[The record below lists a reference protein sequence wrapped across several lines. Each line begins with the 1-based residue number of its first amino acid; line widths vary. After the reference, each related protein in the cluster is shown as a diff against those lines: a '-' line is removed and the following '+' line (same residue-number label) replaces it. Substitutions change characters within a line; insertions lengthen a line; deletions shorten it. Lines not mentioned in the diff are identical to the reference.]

1 MPRRFLPHVLTTLL
15 AVLTSIRAPAPAAA
29 FTPAEGKAPMTV
41 TLVRSDAADCGTHC
55 AEWLALTGMIVPG
68 TPALLRAA
76 LDRLGHRS
84 VPVLVDS
91 PGGSVEAGMA
101 MGKMIRARK
110 LDVIV
115 GGTVLTECG
124 RTDRACLS
132 RRSAGERPGY
142 VAGGIAACAS
152 ACALVLAAGTER
164 SVGPNSYVGVHQM
177 VTRRTFNRVFNLF
190 RVVRRVV
197 GGHVVEVSRTLVSTR
212 PISSR
217 TVQSAAPEQL
227 YSEVDRY
234 LLGMGIGES
243 IMPLMRSAP
252 PTGIHWMAPVELAT
266 TRIATDTT
274 QAATLVARSTEPGPA
289 VPAAAPAPSQAATLT
304 LGNGRWW
311 NGTVAWRVDH
321 APASASDVPR
331 LVGAIDIPGRNLH
344 GTLSLARN
352 TDPAKGGSFTVAI
365 RLGAP
370 TDAGQAEL
378 ATVGQPKFCSAEACT
393 GPAIP
398 ARFVRLAPGD
408 ALFWITAA
416 EDSFLAALR
425 DRNWLVVPI
434 TLRDG
439 GTGDIGLSLSDPG
452 RTTIA
457 DWQHLCCGMALPDRK
472 PDVKVPSP
480 PAPSATRAQS
490 TSPVRRGA
498 ARSS

>member
-1 MPRRFLPHVLTTLL
+1 MPCRFLPHVLATLL
-15 AVLTSIRAPAPAAA
+15 AFLTSIRAPAPAAA

-41 TLVRSDAADCGTHC
+41 TLVRSDAADCGAHC
-55 AEWLALTGMIVPG
+55 AEWLAMTGLIVPG
-68 TPALLRAA
+68 TPTLLRAA

-91 PGGSVEAGMA
+91 PGGGVEAGMA

-115 GGTVLTECG
+115 GGTVLTDCG

-274 QAATLVARSTEPGPA
+274 QAATLVARSAEPGPA
-289 VPAAAPAPSQAATLT
+289 VPAAAPAPPQAATLT

-311 NGTVAWRVDH
+311 NGTVAWQVDH
-321 APASASDVPR
+321 APASANDVPR

-352 TDPAKGGSFTVAI
+352 MDPAKSASFTVAI

-398 ARFVRLAPGD
+398 ARFVRWAAGD
-408 ALFWITAA
+408 ALF
-416 EDSFLAALR
+416 
-425 DRNWLVVPI
+425 
-434 TLRDG
+434 
-439 GTGDIGLSLSDPG
+439 
-452 RTTIA
+452 
-457 DWQHLCCGMALPDRK
+457 
-472 PDVKVPSP
+472 
-480 PAPSATRAQS
+480 
-490 TSPVRRGA
+490 
-498 ARSS
+498 

>member
-1 MPRRFLPHVLTTLL
+1 MSSRFVPHALTTLL
-15 AVLTSIRAPAPAAA
+15 AMLMLVRASEPAAA
-29 FTPAEGKAPMTV
+29 FTPAEGKTPMTV

-55 AEWLALTGMIVPG
+55 AEWLALTGLIVPG

-76 LDRLGHRS
+76 LDHLGHRS

-91 PGGSVEAGMA
+91 PGGSVEAAMA

-115 GGTVLTECG
+115 AGTALTDCG
-124 RTDRACLS
+124 KADRPCLA
-132 RRSAGERPGY
+132 RRSTGERPGY
-142 VAGGIAACAS
+142 VAGGVAACAS
-152 ACALVLAAGTER
+152 ACPLVLAAGTER

-197 GGHVVEVSRTLVSTR
+197 GGHVVEVSRTLISTR
-212 PISSR
+212 PVSSR
-217 TVQSAAPEQL
+217 TVQSTAPEQL

-243 IMPLMRSAP
+243 IMPLMRSAA
-252 PTGIHWMAPVELAT
+252 PTGIHWMAPAELAM

-274 QAATLVARSTEPGPA
+274 QAAILVARSAEPGPA
-289 VPAAAPAPSQAATLT
+289 VPKEATVAPQAATLT

-311 NGTVAWRVDH
+311 NGTVAWRIDH
-321 APASASDVPR
+321 APTAAKNAPM
-331 LVGAIDIPGRNLH
+331 LLGAIDIPGRNLH

-352 TDPAKGGSFTVAI
+352 TDPAKGANFILTISVVA
-365 RLGAP
+365 P
-370 TDAGQAEL
+370 PDAGGAEL
-378 ATVGQPKFCSAEACT
+378 ATVGQPKFCDGETCT

-398 ARFVRLAPGD
+398 ARFGRLAADD
-408 ALFWITAA
+408 AVFWITAA
-416 EDSFLAALR
+416 EDSFLTALH
-425 DRNWLVVPI
+425 DRTWLVLPI

-439 GTGDIGLSLSDPG
+439 STGNIGLSLSDPEHKA
-452 RTTIA
+452 IA

-472 PDVKVPSP
+472 ADVKVPSP

-498 ARSS
+498 AQSS

>member
-1 MPRRFLPHVLTTLL
+1 MSRRFVPHVLAALLTL
-15 AVLTSIRAPAPAAA
+15 PALVPPAAA
-29 FTPAEGKAPMTV
+29 FTLAEGKAPMTV
-41 TLVRSDAADCGTHC
+41 TLVRSDAVDCATHC
-55 AEWLALTGMIVPG
+55 AEWLALTGLIVPG
-68 TPALLRAA
+68 TPTLLRAA

-84 VPVLVDS
+84 VPVLIDS
-91 PGGSVEAGMA
+91 PGGAVEAGMA
-101 MGKMIRARK
+101 MGRMIRERK
-110 LDVIV
+110 LEVV
-115 GGTVLTECG
+115 VAGTALTDCG
-124 RTDRACLS
+124 KTDRACLS
-132 RRSAGERPGY
+132 RRLAGERSGY

-152 ACALVLAAGTER
+152 ACVLVLAAGTER

-197 GGHVVEVSRTLVSTR
+197 GGHVVEVSRTLISTR
-212 PISSR
+212 PVSSR
-217 TVQSAAPEQL
+217 TVQTAASEQL

-252 PTGIHWMAPVELAT
+252 PTGIHWMAPVELAM

-274 QAATLVARSTEPGPA
+274 QAATLVSRSAEPEPA
-289 VPAAAPAPSQAATLT
+289 VAATAPAPPQAATLT

-311 NGTVAWRVDH
+311 NGTVAWRVAR
-321 APASASDVPR
+321 APASASDVPM

-352 TDPAKGGSFTVAI
+352 TDPAKGANFIVAI
-365 RLGAP
+365 RVVAP
-370 TDAGQAEL
+370 PDAGGAEL
-378 ATVGQPKFCSAEACT
+378 ATVGQPKLCGGETCT

-398 ARFVRLAPGD
+398 ARFGRLAADD
-408 ALFWITAA
+408 AVFWITAA
-416 EDSFLAALR
+416 EDSVLTALR
-425 DRNWLVVPI
+425 DRGWLLVPI

-439 GTGDIGLSLSDPG
+439 GTGDIGLGLSEPG
-452 RTTIA
+452 RTTVA

-472 PDVKVPSP
+472 PDLKAPSP
-480 PAPSATRAQS
+480 AAPSATSTQW
-490 TSPVRRGA
+490 TSPVRREA

>member
-1 MPRRFLPHVLTTLL
+1 MSSRFVPHALTTLL
-15 AVLTSIRAPAPAAA
+15 AISTLVRAFEPAAA

-41 TLVRSDAADCGTHC
+41 TLVRSDAADCGAHC
-55 AEWLALTGMIVPG
+55 AEWLALTGLIVPG

-91 PGGSVEAGMA
+91 PGGGVEAGMA

-115 GGTVLTECG
+115 GGTVLTDCG

-142 VAGGIAACAS
+142 VAGGVAACAS

-234 LLGMGIGES
+234 LLGMGVGES

-252 PTGIHWMAPVELAT
+252 PTAIHWMAPSELAT

-274 QAATLVARSTEPGPA
+274 QAATWVSRSAEPGPA
-289 VPAAAPAPSQAATLT
+289 VPATAAASSQAATLT

-311 NGTVAWRVDH
+311 NGTVAWRVEREPTSTE
-321 APASASDVPR
+321 AVPT
-331 LVGAIDIPGRNLH
+331 LVGDIDIPGRNLH

-352 TDPAKGGSFTVAI
+352 TDPAKGASFTVAI
-365 RLGAP
+365 RLGAS
-370 TDAGQAEL
+370 TDPGQAEL
-378 ATVGQPKFCSAEACT
+378 ATVGQPKFCGAEACT
-393 GPAIP
+393 GPPIP
-398 ARFVRLAPGD
+398 ARFVKWAAGD

-416 EDSFLAALR
+416 EDSVLTALR
-425 DRNWLVVPI
+425 DRGWLVVPI

-439 GTGDIGLSLSDPG
+439 GTGEIGLSLSDPG
-452 RTTIA
+452 RKTIA
-457 DWQHLCCGMALPDRK
+457 DWQHLCCGLALPERK
-472 PDVKVPSP
+472 PDVQVPSP
-480 PAPSATRAQS
+480 PGLRAQS